1 MTDMIVRRATPK
13 DTDRINDLLFQ
24 VAGVHSDGRPD
35 IFKSGSKKYTDEELL
50 AIISDDSTPIFVAE
64 DENGYVCGYAFCIYE
79 ITEGSNLLCDMK
91 TLYIDDLCV
100 DEKCRGGGVGRA
112 LYEYALEYAKKI
124 GCYNLTLNVWECNP
138 TAKRFYEKMGLLP
151 QKTVM
156 ETRL

>member
-1 MTDMIVRRATPK
+1 MIRLAEKK
-13 DTDRINDLLFQ
+13 DLARINDLLGQ
-24 VAGVHSDGRPD
+24 VLTVHHNGRPD
-35 IFKSGSKKYTDEELL
+35 IFKPGCRKYTDSEILDIIASEE
-50 AIISDDSTPIFVAE
+50 TPVFVYENE
-64 DENGYVCGYAFCIYE
+64 DGLVLGYCFTVIRV
-79 ITEGSNLLCDMK
+79 TEGDNILRDMK

-138 TAKRFYEKMGLLP
+138 TAKCFYEKMGLLP

-156 ETRL
+156 EKRL